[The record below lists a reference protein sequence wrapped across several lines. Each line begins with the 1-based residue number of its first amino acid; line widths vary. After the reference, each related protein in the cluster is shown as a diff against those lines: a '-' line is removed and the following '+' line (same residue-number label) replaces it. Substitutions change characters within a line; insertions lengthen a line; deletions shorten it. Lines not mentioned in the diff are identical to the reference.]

1 MAHRITLIPGD
12 GIGPEVSAVAR
23 RAVDAT
29 GVDVEWDVRSAGVV
43 ALAREG
49 TLLPSATVNS
59 IAANGVAL
67 KGPLTVLAEHASP
80 NVALR
85 RELDL
90 YYNVRPAIGRASVCG
105 RDVDVVVIRMTL
117 EDLTAGIQFA
127 VGEPGN
133 EALRRLVADT
143 HGIELPDDAGISLK
157 PLTRHQARRLH
168 EAAFSYAEQHGRE
181 RVTTV
186 HKATTQ
192 RATDGVFLE
201 TGREVAG
208 DHPTIG
214 HDDRLVDAV
223 CHDLARNSASCDVLA
238 TTTQY
243 GDIISDLTAGLAGG
257 LGLAPSANLG
267 EECAV
272 FEAVHGTAPRL
283 EGRDMANPLAL
294 VRAATMLLRRIGED
308 GAADRIDHA
317 TEALLDDGPL
327 TYDLDR
333 TGEPARTSE
342 VGAALERL
350 IEDQP

>member
-1 MAHRITLIPGD
+1 VAHAITLIPGD

-29 GVDVEWDVRSAGVV
+29 GLDVEWDVRSAGVV
-43 ALAREG
+43 ALARDG
-49 TLLPSATVNS
+49 TLLPRATVDS

-67 KGPLTVLAEHASP
+67 KGPLTVVPGHGSP

-90 YYNVRPAIGRASVCG
+90 YCNVRPAVGRASICG
-105 RDVDVVVIRMTL
+105 QDVDVVVIRMTL
-117 EDLTAGIQFA
+117 EDVTAGIQFGA
-127 VGEPGN
+127 GEPGN
-133 EALRRLVADT
+133 DTLRRLVAET
-143 HGIELPDDAGISLK
+143 HGIELPDDTGISLK

-168 EAAFSYAEQHGRE
+168 EAAFAYAERHGRE
-181 RVTTV
+181 RITTV
-186 HKATTQ
+186 HKAPNQ
-192 RATDGVFLE
+192 PATDGVFLE
-201 TGREVAG
+201 AGREVAEG
-208 DHPTIG
+208 HPTVG

-223 CHDLARNSASCDVLA
+223 CHDLARDPSSYDVLA

-243 GDIISDLTAGLAGG
+243 GDIVSDLTAGLTGG

-267 EECAV
+267 SDCAV

-283 EGRDMANPLAL
+283 AGRDMANPLAL

-342 VGAALERL
+342 VGTALERL
-350 IEDQP
+350 IESQN

>member
-1 MAHRITLIPGD
+1 VARPITLIPGD

-23 RAVDAT
+23 RAIDAT
-29 GVDVEWDVRSAGVV
+29 GVDVEWDVRSAGVT
-43 ALAREG
+43 ALASEG
-49 TLLPSATVNS
+49 TLLPQTTVDS

-67 KGPLTVLAEHASP
+67 KGPLTVLPGHGSP

-90 YYNVRPAIGRASVCG
+90 YYNVRPAVGRALVCG

-127 VGEPGN
+127 TGEAGN
-133 EALRRLVADT
+133 EALRRLVADI
-143 HGIELPDDAGISLK
+143 HGIELPDEAGISLK

-168 EAAFSYAEQHGRE
+168 EAAFSYAERHGRE

-186 HKATTQ
+186 HKAPNQ
-192 RATDGVFLE
+192 PATDGVFLE
-201 TGREVAG
+201 AGREVAKG
-208 DHPTIG
+208 HLAIR
-214 HDDRLVDAV
+214 HDDRLVDSV
-223 CHDLARNSASCDVLA
+223 CHDLARNPASYDVLA

-243 GDIISDLTAGLAGG
+243 GDIVSDLTAGLSGG

-267 EECAV
+267 AECGV

-283 EGRDMANPLAL
+283 VGRDMANPLAL
-294 VRAATMLLRRIGED
+294 VRAAAMLLRRIGED
-308 GAADRIDHA
+308 DAAGRIDHA
-317 TEALLDDGPL
+317 TEALLGDGPL

-350 IEDQP
+350 IESQD